1 LQLGTSTS
9 SRGTAIRATRIE
21 GASVTKVACLGEC
34 MVELREMADGRFSRG
49 YGGDTLNTAVYLA
62 RLGAAADCSITAVQ
76 LGGAEKHLPSVGV

>member
-1 LQLGTSTS
+1 MTQLNTPETNKSL
-9 SRGTAIRATRIE
+9 RATRIE

-34 MVELREMADGRFSRG
+34 MIELCEMADGRFSRV

-62 RLGAAADCSITAVQ
+62 RLGIAVDCSITAVQ